1 MVTYLIKIIRS
12 MDRTDVSMRYV
23 AQVNSIHISVLTPW
37 GQTILIVL
45 PHSHFNFCSL
55 EFSLLSLP
63 FFMGRKWAKTCINC
77 RKLTRSLQPS
87 SKKACTIRSPKGFMA
102 SSGMRK
108 KSSRLRVPQSP
119 RSRLV
124 NLLYRRSIWLGVTID
139 KPNTYLHLGK
149 LITWVRTNA
158 KN

>member
-1 MVTYLIKIIRS
+1 MIK
-12 MDRTDVSMRYV
+12 V
-23 AQVNSIHISVLTPW
+23 AQVNSNTHIPILTPR
-37 GQTILIVL
+37 GQIILIQTGHFILVTCIL
-45 PHSHFNFCSL
+45 PYSHFNFCSL

-63 FFMGRKWAKTCINC
+63 FFMGRKWAKTCMNC

-139 KPNTYLHLGK
+139 KQNNTVCTLEINNIGKDKGKK
-149 LITWVRTNA
+149 LILV
-158 KN
+158 